1 MLRAIETLRL
11 YTLVFTVPATVL
23 WARTLGPATGS
34 LLVATHAMLVLFYSA
49 WSVKHD
55 VERGLAPRL
64 GLVRRRRCV
73 SGEILDGFVPIGAL
87 LTGLLAIALFFSN
100 FWIGLGAILALGA
113 AVWHGRQPK
122 RDKYV
127 RVELIA
133 SIGLLAGPG
142 LLFHLHAWEPPKA
155 LQVFSEDPEGPAELT
170 TSLTGR
176 VVRPEVISN
185 EALAATLLA
194 AAALLIVILLCLLR
208 DRSADIYDGIETA
221 ATRFGWAGAA
231 AMAWVWTLGVMLLA
245 TIGVGAGWWH
255 WSTAL
260 LAAWGGAGTLTAL
273 AVRREDVAVWVW
285 LMAGGA
291 MAVVA
296 TTTV

>member
-1 MLRAIETLRL
+1 MLRAIETIRL

-64 GLVRRRRCV
+64 GLVRRRRVV
-73 SGEILDGFVPIGAL
+73 SHEILEVFVPIGAALTAL
-87 LTGLLAIALFFSN
+87 LSVALFVSN
-100 FWIGLGAILALGA
+100 FWIGLGAISALAA
-113 AVWHGRQPK
+113 AVWHGRLPS

-127 RVELIA
+127 RIELIA
-133 SIGLLAGPG
+133 PVGLLAGPG

-155 LQVFSEDPEGPAELT
+155 LQVFSENPGGPAEAA

-185 EALAATLLA
+185 EALAATLFA
-194 AAALLIVILLCLLR
+194 AAAMLIVILICLLR
-208 DRSADIYDGIETA
+208 DRSADIFDGIETT
-221 ATRFGWAGAA
+221 ATRFGRLGAGALVWA
-231 AMAWVWTLGVMLLA
+231 WTLGVMLLA

-255 WSTAL
+255 WSAAL
-260 LAAWGGAGTLTAL
+260 LAAWGGAAAMTAL
-273 AVRREDVAVWVW
+273 AVRRDDVAVWVW
-285 LMAGGA
+285 FVAGGA
-291 MAVVA
+291 MSLIA